1 MAARRTEL
9 NPRPSTETPLLED
22 ARSAFTDN
30 SATDE
35 REDEL
40 CSFSCGALCRCFG
53 LCWVADA
60 EKHDAMEAN
69 KMIGRLGVW
78 LAANTFLF
86 ACQRVAVACGL
97 PYDGHK
103 GWKNARWSL
112 TALNHLCL
120 YASGAAV
127 FAHALTPRR
136 AGRLFGKPANCA
148 AFLGVALGVGVLFSI
163 VSDVSSLRTSI
174 SEDGSYDASFVALL
188 VILGAIVLAAF
199 AFQIWLAR
207 RHGGVVPYLAPRIAL
222 VVLYV
227 AYSWVLVAN
236 GDSWEFHPASSDR
249 SVFSREFRLKR
260 CEEIRPRRTW

>member
-30 SATDE
+30 SASDE

-112 TALNHLCL
+112 TAPNHLCL

-163 VSDVSSLRTSI
+163 VSDI
-174 SEDGSYDASFVALL
+174 SF
-188 VILGAIVLAAF
+188 AA
-199 AFQIWLAR
+199 
-207 RHGGVVPYLAPRIAL
+207 H
-222 VVLYV
+222 
-227 AYSWVLVAN
+227 VLVAN
-236 GDSWEFHPASSDR
+236 GDSWEFHHYWLAWIASLFCPFDHPAS
-249 SVFSREFRLKR
+249 VFCLAATTGIFGQGVAAYGAA
-260 CEEIRPRRTW
+260 EIFTKGSS

>member
-9 NPRPSTETPLLED
+9 NPRPSTIESPLLED

-30 SATDE
+30 SASDE

-69 KMIGRLGVW
+69 RMIGRLGVW

-163 VSDVSSLRTSI
+163 GRPCSSPT
-174 SEDGSYDASFVALL
+174 G
-188 VILGAIVLAAF
+188 
-199 AFQIWLAR
+199 
-207 RHGGVVPYLAPRIAL
+207 
-222 VVLYV
+222 
-227 AYSWVLVAN
+227 
-236 GDSWEFHPASSDR
+236 R
-249 SVFSREFRLKR
+249 S
-260 CEEIRPRRTW
+260 